1 MARLGYF
8 LPEFFIRTIF
18 GGGFPIF
25 NSCLNILHLPYEI
38 EIGILLIW
46 GIYVNSC
53 PLIIGMGNRFLI
65 KKRKMF
71 DRISS

>member
-38 EIGILLIW
+38 EIAFYLFGA
-46 GIYVNSC
+46 
-53 PLIIGMGNRFLI
+53 FT
-65 KKRKMF
+65 
-71 DRISS
+71 